1 MAPEV
6 LLNVCEGHQFLLL
19 RVEGFCSKGHES
31 SSRELAQKA
40 KVGLCPC
47 CARAT
52 HVLVPPVYPIGKP
65 DRKKRN
71 AISLWQQYGPFAT
84 RNYSA
89 AMYMNTNGTLPDTW
103 DWVASK
109 HLLTLP
115 SPLNMEDRTDSPERS
130 PYVRSGLQMDCS
142 SLPSAP
148 VESPSVKKIA
158 KPPPPVHKGG
168 ATLGPSPAKSSSSF
182 KGSPSRGGSS
192 WGGDWN
198 SSSYKSRDWSKH
210 QWYH

>member
-1 MAPEV
+1 MSPEV
-6 LLNVCEGHQFLLL
+6 LLNICEGHQYLLL
-19 RVEGFCSKGHES
+19 RVEGYCSKGYES
-31 SSRELAQKA
+31 SSTALAQKA

-71 AISLWQQYGPFAT
+71 AIALWQQYGPFAT
-84 RNYSA
+84 RNFSA
-89 AMYMNTNGTLPDTW
+89 AMYVNTNGTLPDTW

-115 SPLNMEDRTDSPERS
+115 SPLNTEDRTDSPERVS
-130 PYVRSGLQMDCS
+130 RERTGLQADGAPS
-142 SLPSAP
+142 S
-148 VESPSVKKIA
+148 SVKRMA
-158 KPPPPVHKGG
+158 KPPPPVHQGG
-168 ATLGPSPAKSSSSF
+168 ASPSPSLAKSSSSV

-192 WGGDWN
+192 WGGEWTA
-198 SSSYKSRDWSKH
+198 SSYQSRDWSKNR
-210 QWYH
+210 WYH

>member
-1 MAPEV
+1 MCARGPST
-6 LLNVCEGHQFLLL
+6 CCYAFMGY
-19 RVEGFCSKGHES
+19 CTKGHES
-31 SSRELAQKA
+31 STKELAQKA

-52 HVLVPPVYPIGKP
+52 HVLVPPAYLVGKP

-71 AISLWQQYGPFAT
+71 SISLRQHHGPFAT

-89 AMYMNTNGTLPDTW
+89 AMYVNANGTLPDSW
-103 DWVASK
+103 DWVVSK

-115 SPLNMEDRTDSPERS
+115 SPLNSEDRTDSPERV
-130 PYVRSGLQMDCS
+130 PYEKTGLQMDRPS
-142 SLPSAP
+142 SLPTPVGSSA
-148 VESPSVKKIA
+148 VKKAA

-168 ATLGPSPAKSSSSF
+168 ASVSPSPAKSHGSF

-192 WGGDWN
+192 WEGDWN
-198 SSSYKSRDWSKH
+198 SSCSQFRDWQKRR
-210 QWYH
+210 WYH